1 MPFMRALLTN
11 HPLANIAFTV
21 VLLLGLVSYMTMP
34 REQDPEINFNW
45 VAVTAVLP
53 GASAE
58 DVERLITNPLEDA
71 VKGVADVRFVLS
83 NSRENVSSML
93 VRFREIDERTFDKRM
108 ADLRREIQNKT
119 SSELPADAE
128 DPLILEI
135 TTSNGFP
142 TATMMLVGQ
151 ADDETL
157 RVNARRIQSDIER
170 IAGVDTVMA
179 VGLRDPEI
187 LVSPNP
193 QALAARGL
201 LSTDVADTLSR
212 WWRDTTGGTL
222 KTQSGAWSVGVK
234 GVVTDP
240 QALANLPVMSSS
252 RPGVSARLGEVAR
265 IERARAPASQ
275 LAATEGRDAISM
287 AITKKTRTNTLELVD
302 ELKAFMERENQV
314 LTELGLELVLTDDQT
329 VPTREAIGVME
340 TNALYGV
347 ILVLAVCWLFL
358 GWRIGMLVAIG
369 IPFSLMG
376 TFAILNTMD
385 YTVNVSVL
393 LGVVIALGMLV
404 DDAVVVVEAIFYRM
418 QRGQAALEASLD
430 AIAEVWKPVLASVA
444 TTMAAFLPLMLLP
457 GIVGKFMFV
466 IPFVVTLALL
476 ISLLEAFWMMPVHV
490 SAVGLRF
497 DRPTRVQLWRERF
510 NRGLRL
516 RYGQA
521 LAYVLRRPKRFAA
534 VGVLAVMAAVALL
547 VSGVVRV
554 QFFAFD
560 PIRAFYVNVDMP
572 ESATLEDTL
581 LATQRVEEVVRS
593 RLQGVD
599 PQGEARAVTSTAG
612 IKFTETDVV
621 YGDMYGQV
629 FVSLNPRTED
639 AREVTDV
646 VDGMRAEVE
655 AMTSPGAKS
664 FTVLSGGPPAGKAI
678 SVKVRGDAFDQIAAA
693 ANELKAIVRRIPG
706 ATDVKDDNLPGRDQ
720 LQITLDN
727 DAVRNAGLNAAQV
740 ARLVRL
746 AVDGEVVAFTRD
758 GGDKVE
764 LRVRS
769 DQALLEGG
777 ALRVDPDSL
786 LDEPIALPDGS
797 VTRLGALVQAEAVP
811 GRGFIRHYNLRRTTT
826 VEANLDKDVTDT
838 KVANDFIKAEW
849 ENIRLRHPGID
860 LDFSGELEDIEES
873 LAAMQV
879 LFLLGLGL
887 IYLILAAQ
895 FKSYFQPMMILVT
908 VPLAFTG
915 VAFGLA
921 ISNNPLSLYT
931 LYGVIAL
938 TGIAVNSAIVLID
951 AANDRLERGMGA
963 IHAII
968 QAGRRRVV
976 PVLITTTTTIGGLFA
991 LAFGIGG
998 KSLLWGPVAAS
1009 IVWGLAFST
1018 LLTLFVVPLLFLAFM
1033 RRKGERLKAARSA
1046 RFTEVAA

>member
-21 VLLLGLVSYMTMP
+21 VLLLGLVSYLTMP

-45 VAVTAVLP
+45 VAVTAALP

-71 VKGVADVRFVLS
+71 IKGVADVRFVLS

-108 ADLRREIQNKT
+108 ADLRREIQSKT
-119 SSELPADAE
+119 SSELPSDAE
-128 DPLILEI
+128 DPVILEI

-142 TATMMLVGQ
+142 TATMILMGQ

-157 RVNARRIQSDIER
+157 RVNARRIQSSIER
-170 IAGVDTVMA
+170 IAGVDTVVA

-201 LSTDVADTLSR
+201 LSTDVADTLSS

-240 QALANLPVMSSS
+240 QALANLPVMSSG

-275 LAATEGRDAISM
+275 LAATEGRDGISM

-302 ELKAFMERENQV
+302 QLKAFMERENQV

-347 ILVLAVCWLFL
+347 IMVLAVCWLFL

-376 TFAILNTMD
+376 TFAVLNTMD

-497 DRPTRVQLWRERF
+497 DRPTRVQRWRERF

-521 LAYVLRRPKRFAA
+521 LAYTLRRPKRFAT
-534 VGVLAVMAAVALL
+534 VGVLAVVAAVALL

-599 PQGEARAVTSTAG
+599 PNGEARAVTSTAG

-655 AMTSPGAKS
+655 AMTSPGTKS

-678 SVKVRGDAFDQIAAA
+678 SVKVRGDDFEQIEAA

-727 DAVRNAGLNAAQV
+727 EAVRKAGLNAAQV

-746 AVDGEVVAFTRD
+746 SVDGEVVAFTRD

-769 DQALLEGG
+769 DQALLKGD

-797 VTRLGALVQAEAVP
+797 VTRLGALVQAEAMP

-826 VEANLDKDVTDT
+826 VEANLDKEVTDT

-849 ENIRLRHPGID
+849 ESIRLRHPGID

-1046 RFTEVAA
+1046 LSTEVAA